1 MMLFVA
7 CCLACGDETSES
19 PGPKVPTTPTM
30 VVRPGVP
37 VTGVTEL
44 MRGTVSLHA
53 AMRDDLCID
62 ANRRGQIHLFK
73 CHGHPNQRWTFADQ
87 PDGSVQIVGLG
98 GSCVGGTTPANE
110 LELSPCASPAS
121 RYRLDGGR
129 LMQVVSGACLTASDF
144 ENGGRIFLDTCSTAN
159 AGQVWTVAPV
169 TAPAVEDSGA
179 SARVREETAWNKARV
194 TGCELPVSLTGC
206 DAVRIYLA
214 KYPAGAHVE
223 EANKALAAGQP
234 QLEKLQKDENA
245 WQQSGTAACR
255 AQGGKDACLGV
266 ELYLTKYQ
274 AGLHADEARA
284 LLAPSPNAGAPTA
297 APGAADATGNRG
309 HVKP

>member
-1 MMLFVA
+1 
-7 CCLACGDETSES
+7 
-19 PGPKVPTTPTM
+19 
-30 VVRPGVP
+30 
-37 VTGVTEL
+37 
-44 MRGTVSLHA
+44 
-53 AMRDDLCID
+53 MRDDLCID
-62 ANRRGQIHLFK
+62 ANRHGQIHLFK
-73 CHGHPNQRWTFADQ
+73 CHGHPNQLWTFADQ
-87 PDGSVQIVGLG
+87 PDASVQVVGLG

-110 LELSPCASPAS
+110 LELSPCASPAT

-144 ENGGRIFLDTCSTAN
+144 ENGGRIFLDTCSAAN
-159 AGQVWTVAPV
+159 TGQVWTVAPV
-169 TAPAVEDSGA
+169 TAPAVEDAGA
-179 SARVREETAWNKARV
+179 SARVRQETTWNKARV

-223 EANKALAAGQP
+223 EANHALAAGQP

-245 WQQSGTAACR
+245 WQQAGTAACR
-255 AQGGKDACLGV
+255 AQGGKDTCLGV

-284 LLAPSPNAGAPTA
+284 LLGPPSSAGARTA
-297 APGAADATGNRG
+297 SPGATDTTENLG